1 MHEIE
6 EEDYF
11 VNDEWEKFMETGGY
25 NNNDVVE
32 QDKTKVNTPKC
43 GDIYISTK
51 TKIVYLNKTN
61 IDLTDIFWK
70 IEIMDYGTYDNG
82 VIKKQK
88 KFNSLDKIEIEI
100 IEEKLSKYSYTNSY
114 IIQSIDNP
122 DGRIKFKD
130 IRKVTVGMSKRDLIN
145 YRVKEK
151 GAFYNCFVLILRV
164 KVNSD
169 FNEYHI
175 KIFNTG
181 KIEIPGIK
189 TDVELNIILDN
200 LLKILMKHIKENLD
214 INRSNMETVL
224 VNSNFDCKFYL
235 NRDKL
240 YNILKTKYGIQSVF
254 DPCSYPGIQSRIFF
268 DDNDNLSND
277 PNKGKVS
284 FMIFRTGSV
293 LIVGK
298 CNMIILNKIYN
309 HIKDILMN
317 EYNNICEMNKVETA
331 KVNVKKKYKKYIMVD
346 S

>member
-1 MHEIE
+1 MNELQQE
-6 EEDYF
+6 EYF

-25 NNNDVVE
+25 NSMDIE
-32 QDKTKVNTPKC
+32 DKKKTNIPKC

-51 TKIVYLNKTN
+51 TKIVYLNKSN
-61 IDLTDIFWK
+61 IDLTTLFWDV
-70 IEIMDYGTYDNG
+70 EMLDYGKYENG

-88 KFNSLDKIEIEI
+88 KFNSFNEKELKI
-100 IEEKLSKYSYTNSY
+100 IEDNLSRYSYTNSY

-130 IRKVTVGMSKRDLIN
+130 IRKVSVGISKRDLIN

-164 KVNSD
+164 EINSN

-189 TDVELNIILDN
+189 REDELNVVLDT
-200 LLKILMKHIKENLD
+200 LLKILMKYTDDELYIDRN
-214 INRSNMETVL
+214 NMETVL

-240 YNILKTKYGIQSVF
+240 YNILKNTYGIQSVF

-268 DDNDNLSND
+268 DDDNNLCNT

-298 CNMIILNKIYN
+298 CNMIVLNKIYN
-309 HIKDILMN
+309 YIKDILLK
-317 EYNNICEMNKVETA
+317 EYDNICEMNKEETV
-331 KVNVKKKYKKYIMVD
+331 KVNIKKKYKKFIMVNE
-346 S
+346 

>member
-1 MHEIE
+1 MNESQQ
-6 EEDYF
+6 EDYF

-25 NNNDVVE
+25 NNMDIE
-32 QDKTKVNTPKC
+32 DKKESNIPKC

-51 TKIVYLNKTN
+51 TKIVYLNKSN
-61 IDLTDIFWK
+61 INLTELFWDV
-70 IEIMDYGTYDNG
+70 EIIDYGKYENG

-88 KFNSLDKIEIEI
+88 KFNSFNEKEIEI
-100 IEEKLSKYSYTNSY
+100 IEENLSRYPYTNSY

-130 IRKVTVGMSKRDLIN
+130 IRKVTVGISKRDLIN

-164 KVNSD
+164 EINSI

-189 TDVELNIILDN
+189 REDELNIILDN
-200 LLKILMKHIKENLD
+200 LLKILMKYTDDELYID
-214 INRSNMETVL
+214 RDNMETVL

-240 YNILKTKYGIQSVF
+240 YSILKNTYGIQSVF

-268 DDNDNLSND
+268 DDDNNLCNA

-298 CNMIILNKIYN
+298 CNMIVLNKIYN
-309 HIKDILMN
+309 YIKDILLK
-317 EYNNICEMNKVETA
+317 EYDDICEMNKEETV
-331 KVNVKKKYKKYIMVD
+331 KVNTKKKYKKFIMVNE
-346 S
+346 